1 MRASSTHSLW
11 GAPFSRRVDAR
22 NDRAP
27 YRRRVSVLGRPSIA
41 RTHPSPTRFD
51 LLLSGAVAAVLVA
64 YTLVAD
70 AEPWRKG
77 FGMAFAFGIGVA
89 LWWRRRAAIVAGVAV
104 SGSVGL
110 YELVVEEAGTVLIVP
125 YLIAFYSIGAYT
137 GRRGS
142 LVGFGLTYA
151 ATVLGLLADPDVRDV
166 AGNALFVAIVAGAV
180 WAGGVAVRTNRLRS
194 AKLADLAAQ
203 LERERDEKARLA
215 VVAER
220 GRIARELHDVVAHG
234 ISVIAVQA
242 GAGRHALGSDPGRAH
257 AAFAAI
263 EDTARQA
270 LAEMRHMLGLLRE
283 PDEPTTAA
291 PLPGLADRD
300 KLIEQARADGLS
312 VDIEVEG
319 EPRPLPAGVDLAAY
333 RILQEALTN
342 VRKHAPGAPTQVRI
356 RYAVSG
362 LEIEVRNGAP
372 SPNPLPSSASGGQG
386 LIGIRERVALYGGK
400 FEAGSLAGGGF
411 SVKAHL
417 SLEQD
422 RT

>member
-1 MRASSTHSLW
+1 MRVRLA
-11 GAPFSRRVDAR
+11 
-22 NDRAP
+22 
-27 YRRRVSVLGRPSIA
+27 IA
-41 RTHPSPTRFD
+41 RTRQSATRFD
-51 LLLSGAVAAVLVA
+51 LVLSGAVAAVLVA
-64 YTLVAD
+64 YTWVAD
-70 AEPWRKG
+70 AEPGRKG
-77 FGMAFAFGIGVA
+77 FGTAVA
-89 LWWRRRAAIVAGVAV
+89 LSIGAALFWRRRAAVVVGVTV
-104 SGSVGL
+104 SGLVGL
-110 YELVVEEAGTVLIVP
+110 YELVVGEAGTVLIVP

-142 LVGFGLTYA
+142 VVGFGLTYA

-166 AGNALFVAIVAGAV
+166 AGNALFVAIVAGSA
-180 WAGGVAVRTNRLRS
+180 WAGGVAVRTNRAR
-194 AKLADLAAQ
+194 AAELADLAAQ

-215 VVAER
+215 VAAER

-242 GAGRHALGSDPGRAH
+242 GAGRHALGSEPRRAH

-283 PDEPTTAA
+283 RDEPTTAA

-312 VDIEVEG
+312 VDVEVEG
-319 EPRPLPAGVDLAAY
+319 EPRPLAAGVDLAAF

-342 VRKHAPGAPTQVRI
+342 ARKHAPGARTQVRI
-356 RYAVSG
+356 RYDISG
-362 LEIEVRNGAP
+362 LEIEVRNGTP
-372 SPNPLPSSASGGQG
+372 SPNSRPTSASGGQG
-386 LIGIRERVALYGGK
+386 LIGMRERVALYGGK

-411 SVKAHL
+411 SVKALL